1 MTPEENKQFMQH
13 FVEQTIN
20 QKNLAIIDELVAEDF
35 IEHIPFPGQG
45 PGREG
50 LKFAIGA
57 LLTAFPDM
65 HWTIEEQVAEGETVI
80 SRFSWTGTHCGAF
93 MGIPATEK
101 SVESWGVVIDVIRD
115 GKFSESRILMDSLG
129 MLQQLGVLPAPGEG
143 S

>member
-1 MTPEENKQFMQH
+1 MTPEENKQFMRH

-20 QKNLAIIDELVAEDF
+20 QKNLAIIDELVDEDF
-35 IEHIPFPGQG
+35 IEYIPFPDQG

-50 LKFAIGA
+50 LRFAIGA

-65 HWTIEEQVAEGETVI
+65 HWTIEEQVAEGETVV
-80 SRFSWTGTHCGAF
+80 SRFSWTGTHCGEF

-101 SVESWGVVIDVIRD
+101 SVESWGVVIDVVRD

-129 MLQQLGVLPAPGEG
+129 MLQQLGVLPTPDGAA
-143 S
+143 

>member
-1 MTPEENKQFMQH
+1 MTPEENKQFMWH

-20 QKNLAIIDELVAEDF
+20 QKNLAIIDELVDEDF

-65 HWTIEEQVAEGETVI
+65 HWTIEEQVAEDETVV
-80 SRFSWTGTHCGAF
+80 SRFSWTGTHCGEF

-101 SVESWGVVIDVIRD
+101 SVESWGVVIDVVRD

-129 MLQQLGVLPAPGEG
+129 MLQQIGVLPAPGG
-143 S
+143 QS

>member
-65 HWTIEEQVAEGETVI
+65 HWTIEEQVA
-80 SRFSWTGTHCGAF
+80 
-93 MGIPATEK
+93 
-101 SVESWGVVIDVIRD
+101 
-115 GKFSESRILMDSLG
+115 
-129 MLQQLGVLPAPGEG
+129 
-143 S
+143 